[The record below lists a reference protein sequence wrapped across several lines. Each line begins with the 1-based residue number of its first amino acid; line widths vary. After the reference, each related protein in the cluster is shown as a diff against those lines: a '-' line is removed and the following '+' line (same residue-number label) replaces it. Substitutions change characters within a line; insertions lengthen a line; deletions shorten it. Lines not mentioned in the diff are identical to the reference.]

1 MATSLALPGGS
12 ERQQE
17 APLAPPLGHA
27 RLAANLPQIAK

>member
-17 APLAPPLGHA
+17 APWRRRWDTPAS
-27 RLAANLPQIAK
+27 RLIFLR